1 MLLFAALLPAYGQQG
16 TSTPVPGQKSGAAP
30 VPASPVMAAP
40 QNPAATQAAP
50 LAVPCSDKAN
60 PKPPNCPTKED
71 RRRAAKEFRTALKLQ
86 KKRSRMRQ
94 AFEHFKAAAALAP
107 DDPKYLSAR
116 EVARQEL
123 VSEAIQAGSRALAAG
138 NDLEALVRFR
148 EALQIDP
155 DNDFA
160 RQRLSDALPR
170 LVPASPDKEKE
181 DLGGVI
187 SLQPQAGVRKFHL
200 SGNTRDIISQVT
212 LAYGITALFDDSTPS
227 RSVRLDMGEATWQQA
242 ATVLS
247 RLTKTIWTPL
257 SARQVLFASDT
268 DENRRNFFAMSLR
281 TFYLPQAT
289 TPQALTEI
297 STAMRT
303 LFEIRFSAVDT
314 AEHTLTVRADTRT
327 LDAVSEFVHALRD
340 QLPEV
345 TFQLDVFQVSREFTR
360 VIGASVPSQFQVF
373 NIPTEL
379 AQLASTIN
387 QANSTSLSALLAQ
400 LQGQQNSLLSQ
411 PFAVFG
417 GGITLS
423 ALTIPSASFS
433 FSRDLSSI
441 RQLQS
446 MTLRASQGAAAVMKI
461 GERYPILNSTYS
473 SSIGSTSLTQLLG
486 GTAAAASGIGSLAA
500 YPSFTY
506 EDLGFNLKATPMIH
520 RDNSIDIKLE
530 MQIRSLGTQTVN
542 GVPIINN
549 QEFNGIVSAKNGES
563 VAVAG
568 NLTQSES
575 RILNGYSLLT
585 SIPGLANRNVQE
597 EDDELLVVLTPHVVI
612 ANPQAGPPILLPNTM
627 PR

>member
-1 MLLFAALLPAYGQQG
+1 M
-16 TSTPVPGQKSGAAP
+16 
-30 VPASPVMAAP
+30 
-40 QNPAATQAAP
+40 
-50 LAVPCSDKAN
+50 
-60 PKPPNCPTKED
+60 
-71 RRRAAKEFRTALKLQ
+71 
-86 KKRSRMRQ
+86 
-94 AFEHFKAAAALAP
+94 
-107 DDPKYLSAR
+107 
-116 EVARQEL
+116 
-123 VSEAIQAGSRALAAG
+123 AAG

-148 EALQIDP
+148 EALQLDP

-160 RQRLSDALPR
+160 HQQLSDALPR
-170 LVPASPDKEKE
+170 LVPAGPAKEKE
-181 DLGGVI
+181 EIAGVI
-187 SLQPQAGVRKFHL
+187 SLQPQPGVRKFHL
-200 SGNTRDIISQVT
+200 RGSTRDIITQVT

-227 RSVRLDMGEATWQQA
+227 RPVRLDMEEATWPQA
-242 ATVLS
+242 ASVLS

-281 TFYLPQAT
+281 TFYLTQAT

-303 LFEIRFSAVDT
+303 LFEIRFSSVDT

-327 LDAVSEFVHALRD
+327 LDAVSAFVHALRD

-345 TFQLDVFQVSREFTR
+345 TFQLDVFQVSREYTR
-360 VIGASVPSQFQVF
+360 AIGANVPSQFQLF

-379 AQLASTIN
+379 ALLASSISS
-387 QANSTSLSALLAQ
+387 ANATSISALLAQ

-441 RQLQS
+441 RELQS
-446 MTLRASQGAAAVMKI
+446 MTLRASQGTAAVMKI
-461 GERYPILNSTYS
+461 GERYPILNSPYS
-473 SSIGSTSLTQLLG
+473 SAIGATSLTQLLG
-486 GTAAAASGIGSLAA
+486 GTATGTGSLAA
-500 YPSFTY
+500 YPSFSY
-506 EDLGFNLKATPMIH
+506 EDLGFNLKATPIIH

-530 MQIRSLGTQTVN
+530 MQLRSLGTQTVN

-549 QEFNGIVSAKNGES
+549 REFNGFVSAKNGES

-568 NLTQSES
+568 NLSLSES
-575 RILNGYSLLT
+575 RILNGYSLLN
-585 SIPGLANRNVQE
+585 SIPGLANRTTE
-597 EDDELLVVLTPHVVI
+597 ENEDELLVVLTPHVVI
-612 ANPQAGPPILLPNTM
+612 ANPEAGPPILLPNTM

>member
-16 TSTPVPGQKSGAAP
+16 TSTPVPAPKSGAAP
-30 VPASPVMAAP
+30 VVANPVITAP
-40 QNPAATQAAP
+40 QNSAATQAAP
-50 LAVPCSDKAN
+50 LPVPCSDKAH
-60 PKPPNCPTKED
+60 PELPNCPTKAE
-71 RRRAAKEFRTALKLQ
+71 RRRAAREFRTALKLQ
-86 KKRSRMRQ
+86 KKRSRMHQ

-123 VSEAIQAGSRALAAG
+123 VSEAVQAGNRAMAAG

-148 EALQIDP
+148 EALQLDP
-155 DNDFA
+155 DNNFA
-160 RQRLSDALPR
+160 HQQLRDALPR
-170 LVPASPDKEKE
+170 IVPAGPEMEKDE
-181 DLGGVI
+181 LAGVI
-187 SLQPQAGVRKFHL
+187 SLQPQPGVRKFHL
-200 SGNTRDIISQVT
+200 RGSTRDIISQVT
-212 LAYGITALFDDSTPS
+212 LAYGITALFDDSTPT
-227 RSVRLDMGEATWQQA
+227 RPVRLDMEEATWPEA
-242 ATVLS
+242 ASALALV
-247 RLTKTIWTPL
+247 TKTIWTPL

-281 TFYLPQAT
+281 TFYLPQGT

-303 LFEIRFSAVDT
+303 LFEIRFSSVDT
-314 AEHTLTVRADTRT
+314 TEHTLTVRADTRT
-327 LDAVSEFVHALRD
+327 LDAVSAFVHALQD

-345 TFQLDVFQVSREFTR
+345 SFQLDVFQVSSEYTR
-360 VIGASVPSQFQVF
+360 AIGASVPSQFQVF

-379 AQLASTIN
+379 AQAASAISS
-387 QANSTSLSALLAQ
+387 ANSTSISALLAQ
-400 LQGQQNSLLSQ
+400 VQGQQNSLLSQ

-417 GGITLS
+417 GGTTLS

-441 RQLQS
+441 RELQS
-446 MTLRASQGAAAVMKI
+446 MTLRASQGTAAVMKI

-473 SSIGSTSLTQLLG
+473 SAVGATSLTQLLG
-486 GTAAAASGIGSLAA
+486 GTAAGTGSLAA

-506 EDLGFNLKATPMIH
+506 EDLGFNLKATPVIH

-530 MQIRSLGTQTVN
+530 MQIRSLGSQTVN

-549 QEFNGIVSAKNGES
+549 QEFNGFVSAKNGES

-568 NLTQSES
+568 NLSLSES

-585 SIPGLANRNVQE
+585 SIPGLANRNTTE
-597 EDDELLVVLTPHVVI
+597 DDDELLIVLTPHVVI
-612 ANPQAGPPILLPNTM
+612 ANPEAGPSILLPNTM
-627 PR
+627 PRR